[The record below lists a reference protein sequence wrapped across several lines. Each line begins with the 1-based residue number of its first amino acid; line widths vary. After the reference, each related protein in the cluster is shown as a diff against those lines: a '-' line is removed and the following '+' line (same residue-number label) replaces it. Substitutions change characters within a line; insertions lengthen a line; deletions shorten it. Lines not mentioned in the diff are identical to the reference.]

1 MVCQQECVSI
11 VFLFHFELFLKPVFI
26 GGLTGGW
33 LVRSLVKSLDII
45 PDVILFHVTFF
56 EIFFCCCWN
65 SFGET
70 DFTVL
75 ARSHFRTAIS
85 NTLTWHSSTYCP
97 LWSASVSLRGNWVV
111 TFPCSVNCSVDPSL
125 CSGNLWLSQ
134 TTTRHLGR
142 RYFQD
147 GPDACTWWRANIGT
161 HSTKLL
167 TPAAAFIKQRK
178 PPQTTIR
185 VQVVSKEGS
194 FI

>member
-1 MVCQQECVSI
+1 M
-11 VFLFHFELFLKPVFI
+11 
-26 GGLTGGW
+26 
-33 LVRSLVKSLDII
+33 SL
-45 PDVILFHVTFF
+45 FF
-56 EIFFCCCWN
+56 EYFFCCWN

-75 ARSHFRTAIS
+75 ARSHFRTPIS

-167 TPAAAFIKQRK
+167 TPAEAFIKQRK